1 VKPVTDNAFLL
12 RDAAPGDADQLTDLF
27 LRSRAVAMPWLVSP
41 HDEASTRWWVE
52 HVLLVEQRVRLAHH
66 RDRLRGFA
74 AVDGRWLEQ
83 LYVDPG
89 DQGQGVGRVLLD
101 DVKRVS
107 PGGLS
112 LHVFTRNEHARRFY
126 EAAGFV
132 LVEQND
138 GSGNEER
145 EPGCTYTWTPGNPL
159 ASRGAGTRGVRP
171 IADRLPADRR
181 AVRTLSGRCTM
192 RIMSD
197 AVVRHSRRH
206 RLEVRVSPEQDALI
220 RHAADLEDTTVTA
233 FVLDTVTAHA
243 TTVIAQRRDL
253 VLSNPAF
260 DRFIA
265 ELDKP
270 PAAVPQLSDLFRRHP
285 KLPEA

>member
-1 VKPVTDNAFLL
+1 MIDGAITELTTVVGVK
-12 RDAAPGDADQLTDLF
+12 AACQAVGRP
-27 LRSRAVAMPWLVSP
+27 RASHYRAHRKSP
-41 HDEASTRWWVE
+41 SP
-52 HVLLVEQRVRLAHH
+52 QRPARAPRPQPRALSA
-66 RDRLRGFA
+66 
-74 AVDGRWLEQ
+74 LEQ
-83 LYVDPG
+83 EQVLEVLHSERFVDLSPAE
-89 DQGQGVGRVLLD
+89 VHAVLLD
-101 DVKRVS
+101 EGRYLCS
-107 PGGLS
+107 EATMYRL
-112 LHVFTRNEHARRFY
+112 LRARHGKVY

-181 AVRTLSGRCTM
+181 AVRTVSGRCTM

-220 RHAADLEDTTVTA
+220 RHAADLEDITVTA